1 MHPNRAFDNDDRQAM
16 LDFVAGRGF
25 AHIFVTGTDGLF
37 VAHAPVVVTGDG
49 RLQFHIARRNRA
61 TAPLAGSPVLISV
74 TGVDAY
80 HSANWYASAD
90 QVPTWLYEAV
100 EIEGEA
106 RQLSEAE
113 LVAQVDQLTEVMER
127 HWSPDAPW
135 TRGKM
140 TPGKFEA
147 MVKAIVGFEVEPR
160 VVRGTRKFNQ
170 HKAAADVEASIA
182 GQLGAGRED
191 IAAAIQGVTRRA

>member
-1 MHPNRAFDNDDRQAM
+1 MHPNRAFDNNDRQAM
-16 LDFVAGRGF
+16 LDFVATRGF
-25 AHIFVTGTDGLF
+25 AHIFTSGMDGLA

-49 RLQFHIARRNRA
+49 RVQFHIARRNRA
-61 TAPLAGSPVLISV
+61 TGPLAGSPVLVSV

-113 LVAQVDQLTEVMER
+113 LIAQVDRLTEKMER
-127 HWSPDAPW
+127 RWSPDAPW
-135 TRGKM
+135 ARGKM

-147 MVKAIVGFEVEPR
+147 MVRAIVGFEVEPR
-160 VVRGTRKFNQ
+160 AVRGTRKFNQ
-170 HKAAADVEASIA
+170 HKPARDIEASIA
-182 GQLGAGRED
+182 GQLSAGRED
-191 IAAAIQGVTRRA
+191 IAAAIRRMTPRA